1 MNFKNFF
8 ENKVINLL
16 ELSKNVNIP
25 YATLYNGIEK
35 ISSLRAENLKKIAD
49 YFNLSMDEIFEMLN
63 KEEIKTLGTV
73 LLEQKRAK
81 LKGNIYHH
89 TQVNFTYNTNR
100 IEGSKL
106 SEDETRYIFETN
118 TLIAEKPSTKVDDVI
133 ETANHFYLFDIM
145 LEEYERA
152 L

>member
-1 MNFKNFF
+1 
-8 ENKVINLL
+8 
-16 ELSKNVNIP
+16 
-25 YATLYNGIEK
+25 
-35 ISSLRAENLKKIAD
+35 
-49 YFNLSMDEIFEMLN
+49 MDEIFKMLN
-63 KEEIKTLGTV
+63 ETEIRTLGAV

-133 ETANHFYLFDIM
+133 ETANHFYLFDTM
-145 LEEYERA
+145 LEYMKDHCQKSLLRIIIEF
-152 L
+152 